1 MLAERTVVTVL
12 TGARIIT
19 PDETVDGG
27 AVVIDGG
34 RIAEIGPRRARPLGA
49 GVVDLPGLI
58 LVPGFIDLHVHGGGG
73 LSLASPDPEQ
83 TRSYARWAVRRGV
96 TSFLATVCAADID
109 EALAALGAGAAAVG
123 PVDGGATVL
132 GLNLE
137 GPFVNPERRGAL
149 PASWPQ
155 PPDVAA
161 FQALAAPAGGH
172 LRLMTLA
179 PELAGAGEVLRAAV
193 AGGIS
198 VSVGHTDASYAEA
211 AAAFRAGASHV
222 THAFNAMRPF
232 HQREPG
238 PVGAALDSPHAVIEV
253 IADGVHLHPATV
265 RLLLTAFGPERVA
278 LITDGVDAAGGS
290 GGTFRIAGQEA
301 VAEGGRVALADGTI
315 AGSVATMDEVVRN
328 AVAWG
333 TPLADAARMASTVP
347 ARVAGAGGRKGR
359 IAPGFDADLVALDSN
374 LRVAGTWCGGRR
386 VFAASV

>member
-1 MLAERTVVTVL
+1 MPTLLKA
-12 TGARIIT
+12 ARLLT
-19 PDETVDGG
+19 PDHDFAPGCVLMDGG
-27 AVVIDGG
+27 VIQSVGSELVVPPG
-34 RIAEIGPRRARPLGA
+34 AE
-49 GVVDLPGLI
+49 VVDLPGLT
-58 LVPGFIDLHVHGGGG
+58 LAPGFIDLHVHGGGG
-73 LSLASPDPEQ
+73 FSLASPDPEQ

-137 GPFVNPERRGAL
+137 GPFVNAERRGAL

-161 FQALAAPAGGH
+161 FQALAAAAGGQ
-172 LRLMTLA
+172 LRLITLA
-179 PELAGAGEVLRAAV
+179 PELAGAEEVLGAAI
-193 AGGIS
+193 AGGIA

-232 HQREPG
+232 HQRDPG
-238 PVGAALDSPHAVIEV
+238 PVGAALDSPNVSIEV

-265 RLLLTAFGPERVA
+265 RLLLGAFGSDRVA
-278 LITDGVDAAGGS
+278 LITDGVDVAGSSS
-290 GGTFRIAGQEA
+290 GGFRIAGQEA
-301 VAEGGRVALADGTI
+301 IVEGGRVALADGTI
-315 AGSVATMDEVVRN
+315 AGSAATMDEVVRN

-333 TPLADAARMASTVP
+333 TPLRDVARMASTAP

-374 LRVAGTWCGGRR
+374 LQVAGTWCGGRR
-386 VFAASV
+386 EFAASV